1 MGYPRVRSLRPQV
14 EKENLRSVYKQ
25 KVDEMRKAEQQLA
38 RKQRE
43 FEEMAACRQ
52 RDLAKAEDAE
62 QQLAR
67 KHRVS

>member
-1 MGYPRVRSLRPQV
+1 M

-62 QQLAR
+62 QGHLPTNPATMFGDA
-67 KHRVS
+67 